1 MITAVVGSG
10 GKTSLI
16 KEMAAQFRSEGKTV
30 FVTTTT
36 HMFLEDHTL
45 CTDDADRIIAQLNE
59 TGFVMA
65 GLAEG
70 AKITGLSKETY
81 DAVCSAADVVLVEAD
96 GSKRL
101 PFKFPMDTEPV
112 IPDNADQI
120 LVVCGLHSVGQKA
133 KDCCHRL
140 ELVKACLGIQADTV
154 ITPAHVQKLV
164 TEGYLKPLRKK
175 YPDKKISIVP
185 RHDGSLYQ
193 RTLAAMLQQEADLS
207 VVDQAWFCPQP
218 RLIIFGGGHVAKE
231 VAAMAAH
238 LDLRTRVMDDR
249 ADLMTPERFPTT
261 EEVICDTYDN
271 IEKYLEP
278 GACYVIVTPDHKA
291 DYRCVSAILST
302 DFAYLG
308 MIGSKRKVA
317 AAEAKLR
324 EDGFTEEQIRRI
336 FAPIGLSIGAVTPAE
351 IAISILAQII
361 QEKNKTHAA
370 SADRSL
376 LEAKGSGVLCI
387 ITQKQGS
394 SPRGV
399 GSMMFVG
406 EDQVLGSIGGGESE
420 YLAIEHAR
428 STTQVTTR
436 EYRLNNKRADGLDMV
451 CGGTIQVL
459 FVPVCG

>member
-16 KEMAAQFRSEGKTV
+16 QELAQSYRAQGKSV

-36 HMFLEDHTL
+36 HMFQEAETL
-45 CTDDADRIIAQLNE
+45 CTADAAQIIGRLTQ

-65 GLAEG
+65 GLSDG
-70 AKITGLSKETY
+70 IKIKGLPKETY
-81 DAVCSAADVVLVEAD
+81 DAVCKAADVVLVEAD
-96 GSKRL
+96 GSRGL
-101 PFKFPMDTEPV
+101 PLKYPNHTEPV
-112 IPDNADQI
+112 IPDNADEI
-120 LVVCGLHSVGQKA
+120 LVVCGLHGIGQKA

-140 ELVKACLGIQADTV
+140 DLVKACLGIGDDTV
-154 ITPAHVQKLV
+154 ITPAHVQTLI
-164 TEGYLKPLRKK
+164 TEGYLKPLRKQ
-175 YPDKKISIVP
+175 YPDKKISVIA

-193 RTLAAMLQQEADLS
+193 RTLAAMLQAEADLR
-207 VVDQAWFCPQP
+207 VIQWEWFCPQP
-218 RLIIFGGGHVAKE
+218 RLIICGGGHVAKE

-238 LDLRTRVMDDR
+238 LDFHTRVIDDR
-249 ADLMTPERFPTT
+249 ADLMTSERFPST
-261 EEVICDTYDN
+261 EEVICDTYHN
-271 IEKYLEP
+271 IEKHLEP
-278 GACYVIVTPDHKA
+278 GAYYVIVTPDHKA

-302 DFAYLG
+302 DYAYLG

-324 EDGFTEEQIRRI
+324 EDGFSESQIRSI

-351 IAISILAQII
+351 IAVSILAQII
-361 QEKNKTHAA
+361 PQKNKTHAA

-376 LEAKGSGVLCI
+376 LEVKDSGVLCI
-387 ITQKQGS
+387 ITRKQGS

-406 EDQVLGSIGGGESE
+406 TDQVLGSIGGGESE

-428 STTQVTTR
+428 GTTQITTR
-436 EYRLNNKRADGLDMV
+436 EYHLNSKRSDGLDMV
-451 CGGTIQVL
+451 CGGTIEVL
-459 FVPVCG
+459 FIPIS

>member
-16 KEMAAQFRSEGKTV
+16 KELAQAYRAQGKSV

-36 HMFLEDHTL
+36 HMFMEAETL
-45 CTDDADRIIAQLNE
+45 CTDDAERIIAKLKE
-59 TGFVMA
+59 TGFAMA

-70 AKITGLSKETY
+70 EKIKGLSKETY
-81 DAVCSAADVVLVEAD
+81 DAVCGAADISLVEAD
-96 GSKRL
+96 GSKGL
-101 PFKFPMDTEPV
+101 PFKYPNDDEPV
-112 IPDNADQI
+112 IPDNADEI
-120 LVVCGLHSVGQKA
+120 LIVCGLHRIGQKA

-140 ELVKACLGIQADTV
+140 DLVKECLGIEDDTV
-154 ITPAHVQKLV
+154 IAPGHVQKLV
-164 TEGYLKPLRKK
+164 TEGYLNPLRKK
-175 YPDKKISIVP
+175 YPGKKISIIP

-193 RTLAAMLQQEADLS
+193 RTIAAMLQQEADVS
-207 VVDQAWFCPQP
+207 VIKQEWFCPQP
-218 RLIIFGGGHVAKE
+218 RLIICGGGHVAKE

-238 LDLRTRVMDDR
+238 LDFQTRVIDDR
-249 ADLMTPERFPTT
+249 EDLMTAERFPTT

-271 IEKYLEP
+271 IENHLEA

-291 DYRCVSAILST
+291 DYRCVSAILPT
-302 DFAYLG
+302 DYAYLG

-317 AAEAKLR
+317 AAEEKLR
-324 EDGFTEEQIRRI
+324 EDGFSEEQIRSI

-376 LEAKGSGVLCI
+376 LEVTGPGVLCI

-406 EDQVLGSIGGGESE
+406 ANQILGSIGGGESE

-428 STTQVTTR
+428 STTEITMR
-436 EYRLNNKRADGLDMV
+436 EYRLNNKRIDGLDMV
-451 CGGTIQVL
+451 CGGTIKVL
-459 FVPVCG
+459 FVPIL

>member
-16 KEMAAQFRSEGKTV
+16 KELAQTYRAQGKSV

-36 HMFLEDHTL
+36 HMFLEEDTL
-45 CTDDADRIIAQLNE
+45 CTDDSARIISRLKA
-59 TGFVMA
+59 TGYVMA
-65 GLAEG
+65 GLSEG
-70 AKITGLSKETY
+70 VKIKGLSKATY
-81 DAVCSAADVVLVEAD
+81 DAVCAVADIVLVEAD
-96 GSKRL
+96 GSKGL
-101 PFKFPMDTEPV
+101 PFKYPNDTEPV
-112 IPDNADQI
+112 IPDNADEI
-120 LVVCGLHSVGQKA
+120 LIVCGLHHIGQKA

-140 ELVKACLGIQADTV
+140 DLVKACLGIEEDTV

-164 TEGYLKPLRKK
+164 TEGYLKPLRRK
-175 YPDKKISIVP
+175 YPDKKISIIP
-185 RHDGSLYQ
+185 RHDGTLYQ
-193 RTLAAMLQQEADLS
+193 RTLAAMLQQETDVSLIR
-207 VVDQAWFCPQP
+207 QEWFCPQP
-218 RLIIFGGGHVAKE
+218 RLIICGGGHVAKE
-231 VAAMAAH
+231 VAAMAAN
-238 LDLRTRVMDDR
+238 LDFRTRVIDDR
-249 ADLMTPERFPTT
+249 EDLMTAERFPTT

-271 IEKYLEP
+271 IEKHLVP

-302 DFAYLG
+302 EYSYLG

-317 AAEAKLR
+317 AAKEKLL
-324 EDGFTEEQIRRI
+324 EDGFTEEQIGSI

-376 LEAKGSGVLCI
+376 LEVKESGVLCV
-387 ITQKQGS
+387 ITEKHGS

-406 EDQVLGSIGGGESE
+406 ESRVLGSIGGGESE

-428 STTQVTTR
+428 SITKPAIR
-436 EYRLNNKRADGLDMV
+436 EYCLNNKHSDGLDMV
-451 CGGTIQVL
+451 CGGTIRVL
-459 FVPVCG
+459 FIPV